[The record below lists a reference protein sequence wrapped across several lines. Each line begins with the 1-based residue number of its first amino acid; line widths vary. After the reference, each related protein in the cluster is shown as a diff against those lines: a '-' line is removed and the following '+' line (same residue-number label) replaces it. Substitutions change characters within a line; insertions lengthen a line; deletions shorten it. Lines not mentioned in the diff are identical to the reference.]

1 MKKVL
6 ALGCVVF
13 FSSAQ
18 VFAAVDVENNK
29 TITRFG
35 LNDGTENGYFGV
47 AEGINPKCKF
57 GVVMF
62 SGKGFLSVLLAT
74 KMAGKKITLLSY
86 NFDAVTTQCNLTSL
100 EVE

>member
-1 MKKVL
+1 MKKIL
-6 ALGCVVF
+6 ALGFVMF
-13 FSSAQ
+13 FCSAQ
-18 VFAAVDVENNK
+18 AFAVAEVENNK
-29 TITRFG
+29 TITKFG

-74 KMAGKKITLLSY
+74 KMAGKKIILLSY
-86 NFDAVTTQCNLTSL
+86 NFDTTTTYCNLASL